1 LASLRRRRDTPSYNL
16 WKNLG
21 LCAADER
28 HVPPTGVK
36 KILLRHRKENIM
48 KSFFK
53 KILIYSI
60 SSFFVF
66 TFIGCENEG
75 PAENA
80 GKQIDQAVDSA
91 KKSIEEA
98 TE

>member
-1 LASLRRRRDTPSYNL
+1 
-16 WKNLG
+16 
-21 LCAADER
+21 
-28 HVPPTGVK
+28 
-36 KILLRHRKENIM
+36 M
-48 KSFFK
+48 KSLFR
-53 KILIYSI
+53 KILILCI
-60 SSFFVF
+60 SSFFIF

-91 KKSIEEA
+91 KESVEEA